1 MCTHFQFCGIISH
14 AVGRFSPGII
24 CLPLQFQGA
33 ENPQAKGS
41 LAPPPKPPALKLP
54 LPVQRLFLGLE
65 GPATRKCIGILLVT
79 LAEGAACL
87 CPHLLAV
94 APGLGHH
101 IEDHTVFLVIKDA
114 STLA

>member
-1 MCTHFQFCGIISH
+1 MELSVFYSSFRELRIPRQRAT
-14 AVGRFSPGII
+14 
-24 CLPLQFQGA
+24 LPL
-33 ENPQAKGS
+33 PR
-41 LAPPPKPPALKLP
+41 PPALKLP

-79 LAEGAACL
+79 LAEGAAFLCL
-87 CPHLLAV
+87 RFLTI